1 MCDYSLM
8 AIPNRLAVCG
18 EELVSYRFGTGA
30 KGFISSYDA
39 SILLKHAVGPKDF
52 FARIWRLL
60 SKQQCQAVCIPPG
73 ARLLM
78 RNLPAVLQNKCG
90 VRGEMQE
97 VVFTQTSLESRF
109 RDALRFTNG
118 IELSLQELN
127 EGLRVRVLS
136 LSSEERDSPF
146 MGEELPNP
154 DLYPF
159 VFGVW

>member
-1 MCDYSLM
+1 
-8 AIPNRLAVCG
+8 
-18 EELVSYRFGTGA
+18 
-30 KGFISSYDA
+30 
-39 SILLKHAVGPKDF
+39 
-52 FARIWRLL
+52 
-60 SKQQCQAVCIPPG
+60 
-73 ARLLM
+73 M